1 MKKAFFIYTV
11 VALSLLVSGCITSPV
26 MINKM
31 EVPDEAKKIEKH
43 AIIVFDKNFL
53 QQKHSEKQLGT
64 TFEYDLGYYLKDAV
78 DTSLSS
84 VFQSV
89 VQTKSGEMPETYD
102 VVIKPKLASFY
113 APVPALVLMNTKTQ
127 ATIEYEV
134 IPHSPMLPF
143 TLRSTGTFKVKNE
156 QDQLI
161 YNSLKSSSIYT
172 YDAATNFGMAI
183 PDYSYEAG
191 KDAYMAIYHALV
203 DLNSQLIA
211 HFKDV

>member
-1 MKKAFFIYTV
+1 MKKALFIYTF
-11 VALSLLVSGCITSPV
+11 AAFILLISGCVTSPV

-31 EVPDEAKKIEKH
+31 EVPDEAYKIEKH
-43 AIIVFDKNFL
+43 ALVVFEHNFL
-53 QQKHSEKQLGT
+53 QHKHQEKQLGT
-64 TFEYDLGYYLKDAV
+64 TFEYNLGFYLKDAV
-78 DTSLSS
+78 NTSLSS
-84 VFQSV
+84 VFQNVAQSESE
-89 VQTKSGEMPETYD
+89 QMPETFD

-127 ATIEYEV
+127 VTIEYEV
-134 IPHSPMLPF
+134 TPFSPMQPF
-143 TLRSTGTFKVKNE
+143 TLRSTGTYEVKNE

-191 KDAYMAIYHALV
+191 KDAYMAIYHALL

-211 HFKDV
+211 HFKDA